1 MRLSASRTAV
11 SALPKREP
19 TTAPAITRKIASA
32 SAEAKAQHGARAVGL
47 HGEAQDV
54 LEVGH
59 AVVAAQ
65 AHVVAEEGEQQG
77 EGHRLGDDREI
88 DAGDA
93 AAEGEPAERQRQQRS
108 ARRRPSAAANQ
119 NWSKPCQNQGSSL

>member
-19 TTAPAITRKIASA
+19 TTAPEITRKIASA
-32 SAEAKAQHGARAVGL
+32 RAEAKHSTARVRVGL
-47 HGEAQDV
+47 HGEAQDI

-65 AHVVAEEGEQQG
+65 PHVVAEEGQQQG
-77 EGHRLGDDREI
+77 ESHRLGDDREI

-93 AAEGEPAERQRQQRS
+93 AAEGEPAQRQGEH
-108 ARRRPSAAANQ
+108 ARHDHDHEAANQ